1 PPAIS
6 YSPPGPGVREAVSR
20 PLRLRREGGM
30 SVQPPCP
37 GRQRR
42 GKRGGVAR
50 HRSRGYLGPGP
61 PPAPLPAPLP
71 SDTISTHTSLIRNGE
86 PPMAMVRSL
95 AVLALRQV
103 ASGAAQAAGL
113 AGGDALARFLGK
125 HFTDHSQ
132 RLTAAL
138 RGAGE
143 RAWQALEVALAG

>member
-1 PPAIS
+1 
-6 YSPPGPGVREAVSR
+6 
-20 PLRLRREGGM
+20 M
-30 SVQPPCP
+30 SVQPPSP

-61 PPAPLPAPLP
+61 PPAPLPAD
-71 SDTISTHTSLIRNGE
+71 SISTHSSLIRNGE

-103 ASGAAQAAGL
+103 ASGAAQVAGL

-132 RLTAAL
+132 RLTSAL

-143 RAWQALEVALAG
+143 RAWQALEV